1 VDRDADV
8 VRFGSRAPRGRWLAW
23 LLACAVAAAAIALA
37 VAGRGGRHREPSHQP
52 VVITEVG
59 HPLLGVTAGWELFGR
74 GPDGVVFVQ
83 LARGRITRTSVPPLA
98 SSGPVSF
105 IVGPHQ
111 AVIRPLDFVPGYV
124 VPDGAPARLLP
135 RLPDRGGPVTPGPD
149 PGQVW
154 VVTQNAGHPALSL
167 EGLDGSQTGVSIP
180 LPRGG
185 PSPLTAAP
193 DGDGYV
199 LLTSGHSVY
208 DARPGGLRRV
218 AIRLA
223 AVGPDSWLA
232 VTCRHGR
239 RCRNVLIDTSSGGR
253 HALPGPPVRGSDW
266 PPGVISP
273 DDSAAAVVLISGD
286 GKATLRLIDLSSGAS
301 QPVAVP
307 VGEQAG
313 GCTLAWSPDSQW
325 LFAASSHG
333 TVLAVSARTA
343 RAAGLG
349 VALPFISQIAIRA
362 APH

>member
-1 VDRDADV
+1 VNRDADV

-23 LLACAVAAAAIALA
+23 LLACAVTAAAITLA
-37 VAGRGGRHREPSHQP
+37 VAGRGGRHREPSRRP

-59 HPLLGVTAGWELFGR
+59 HPLLGVTAGWVLFGR
-74 GPDGVVFVQ
+74 GPGGVVAIQ

-98 SSGPVSF
+98 SNGPVSF

-124 VPDGAPARLLP
+124 IPDGAPAR
-135 RLPDRGGPVTPGPD
+135 RLPPLPGRGGPVTPGPD

-154 VVTQNAGHPALSL
+154 VVTQSAGHPSLSL

-185 PSPLTAAP
+185 PAPLTAAP

-199 LLTSGHSVY
+199 LLASGHAVY

-218 AIRLA
+218 ATRLV

-232 VTCRHGR
+232 VTCRHRR
-239 RCRNVLIDTSSGGR
+239 RCRNVLIETPDGGR
-253 HALPGPPVRGSDW
+253 RALPGPPVRGSAW

-273 DDSAAAVVLISGD
+273 DESAAAVVLVSRD
-286 GKATLRLIDLSSGAS
+286 GTATLRLISLSSGAS
-301 QPVAVP
+301 RPVAVP
-307 VGEQAG
+307 AGQPAGE
-313 GCTLAWSPDSQW
+313 TLAWSPDSRW
-325 LFAASSHG
+325 LFAASSRG
-333 TVLAVSARTA
+333 RVLAVSARTA
-343 RAAGLG
+343 RVVGLG
-349 VALPFISQIAIRA
+349 VPLPFISQVAIRPA
-362 APH
+362 LR